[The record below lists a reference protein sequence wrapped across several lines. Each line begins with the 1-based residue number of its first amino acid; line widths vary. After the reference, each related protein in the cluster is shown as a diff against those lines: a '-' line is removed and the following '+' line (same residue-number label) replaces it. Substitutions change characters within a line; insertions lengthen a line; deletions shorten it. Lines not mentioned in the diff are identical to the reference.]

1 MFIGCGTL
9 LCGKPYC
16 VTFEY
21 GEEKTLKLTSVV
33 DYINVYWLWY
43 IAPCISDVLRNLFAL
58 HCGFMA

>member
-21 GEEKTLKLTSVV
+21 GEEKTLRLTSVV
-33 DYINVYWLWY
+33 EYINVYWLWY
-43 IAPCISDVLRNLFAL
+43 ISVWKTLLCDI
-58 HCGFMA
+58 